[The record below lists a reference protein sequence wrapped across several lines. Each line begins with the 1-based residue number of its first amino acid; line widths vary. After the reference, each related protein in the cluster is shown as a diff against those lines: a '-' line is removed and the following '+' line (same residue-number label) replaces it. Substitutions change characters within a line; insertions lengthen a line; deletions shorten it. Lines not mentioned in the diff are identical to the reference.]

1 MQIQIVANLDFHGN
15 NNLSQMPSPLWKI
28 QQGYIETTYIP
39 SKHQRAD
46 IFTEA
51 LGIDQ
56 FQFSLKKL
64 AFLMYMLQLGGK
76 CQEYF

>member
-1 MQIQIVANLDFHGN
+1 MQIKIVANLDFHGN
-15 NNLSQMPSPLWKI
+15 NNLAQMPSPLWKI
-28 QQGYIETTYIP
+28 QQGYIETTNIP

-64 AFLMYMLQLGGK
+64 AFLMYMLQL
-76 CQEYF
+76 